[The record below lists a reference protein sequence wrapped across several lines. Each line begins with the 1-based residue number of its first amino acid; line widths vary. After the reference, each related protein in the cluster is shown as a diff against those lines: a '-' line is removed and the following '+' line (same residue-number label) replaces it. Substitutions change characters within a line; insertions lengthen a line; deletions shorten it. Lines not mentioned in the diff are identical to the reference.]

1 MILKKLFGKGDSGGD
16 WAVLM
21 QKGDFAGAA
30 AALASALEKKPGDV
44 NLLVKK
50 AECHER
56 LGQVDAAV
64 ADLDAAVKLHTEEGF
79 VAKAVALQKKIA
91 KLKPEAAHRT
101 SEFIASEVQE
111 NRKEEA
117 WQLKAVPSLFA
128 DFSRDEL
135 TEVIAGMDVRDFG
148 PADLLCREGEPGDSL
163 LCITDGR
170 VEVSTKAPDG
180 QDVVLKQLGP
190 GDFFGEVAF
199 LTGKAR
205 TATITALEPVEALEL
220 TKERLLEV
228 IARYPHVEKVMEE
241 YRQRRAQET
250 INALIQRIKEGKKA

>member
-1 MILKKLFGKGDSGGD
+1 MIFNKLFGKAESGGD
-16 WAVLM
+16 WASLM

-30 AALASALEKKPGDV
+30 VQLSEEIQKKPHDV

-56 LGQVDAAV
+56 LGQVDSAV
-64 ADLDAAVKLHTEEGF
+64 ADLDTAVKIHTEEGF
-79 VAKAVALQKKIA
+79 LAKAVALQKKIA
-91 KLKPEAAHRT
+91 KLKPEAAHHT
-101 SEFIASEVQE
+101 SELIAKEVQE
-111 NRKEEA
+111 NRKTEA
-117 WQLKAVPSLFA
+117 WQMKAVPSLFA

-135 TEVIAGMDVRDFG
+135 QEVIAGMEVRTYG

-163 LCITDGR
+163 LCITDGK

-220 TKERLLEV
+220 TKERMLEV

-250 INALIQRIKEGKKA
+250 INAVIRRIKEGKKA

>member
-1 MILKKLFGKGDSGGD
+1 MIFNKLFGRGDSGTD
-16 WAVLM
+16 WTTLM
-21 QKGDFAGAA
+21 QKGEFAGAA
-30 AALASALEKKPGDV
+30 TALAAELAKKPGDV

-64 ADLDAAVKLHTEEGF
+64 ADLDAAVRIHTEEGF
-79 VAKAVALQKKIA
+79 LAKAVALQKKIA
-91 KLKPEAAHRT
+91 KLKPEAAHHT
-101 SEFIASEVQE
+101 SDLIAADVQE

-117 WQLKAVPSLFA
+117 WSLKAIPSLFA

-135 TEVIAGMDVRDFG
+135 REVIDGMAVRTFG
-148 PADLLCREGEPGDSL
+148 PAELLCREGEPGDSL
-163 LCITDGR
+163 LCITDGT

-180 QDVVLKQLGP
+180 QEVPLKQLGP

-220 TKERLLEV
+220 SKERMVEV
-228 IARYPHVEKVMEE
+228 IARFPHVEKVMEE

-250 INALIQRIKEGKKA
+250 INTLIQRIKEGKKA

>member
-1 MILKKLFGKGDSGGD
+1 MIFNKLFGKADTGGD
-16 WAVLM
+16 WSALM

-30 AALASALEKKPGDV
+30 AKLAVELEKKPGDV

-64 ADLDAAVKLHTEEGF
+64 ADLDTAVKLHTEEGF
-79 VAKAVALQKKIA
+79 LAKAVALQKKIA
-91 KLKPEAAHRT
+91 KLKPEAAHHT
-101 SEFIASEVQE
+101 SEIIATEVQE

-117 WQLKAVPSLFA
+117 WSIKAVPSLFA

-135 TEVIAGMDVRDFG
+135 REVIDGMSVRTFG
-148 PADLLCREGEPGDSL
+148 PAELLCREGEPGDSL
-163 LCITDGR
+163 LCITDGT

-220 TKERLLEV
+220 SKDRMMEV
-228 IARYPHVEKVMEE
+228 IARFPHVEKVMEE

-250 INALIQRIKEGKKA
+250 INTLIQRIKEGKKA

>member
-1 MILKKLFGKGDSGGD
+1 MIFNKLFSKAETGGD
-16 WAVLM
+16 WAALM
-21 QKGDFAGAA
+21 SKGDFAGAA
-30 AALASALEKKPGDV
+30 AKLAAELEKKPHDV

-64 ADLDAAVKLHTEEGF
+64 ADLDTAVKIHTEEGF
-79 VAKAVALQKKIA
+79 LAKAVALQKKIA
-91 KLKPEAAHRT
+91 KLKPEAAHHT
-101 SEFIASEVQE
+101 SELIATEVQE
-111 NRKEEA
+111 NRQEKA
-117 WQLKAVPSLFA
+117 WQMKAIPSLFA

-135 TEVIAGMDVRDFG
+135 KEVIEGMAVRTFG
-148 PADLLCREGEPGDSL
+148 PAEMLCREGEIGASL
-163 LCITDGR
+163 MCITEGK

-180 QDVVLKQLGP
+180 QEVALKQLGP

-205 TATITALEPVEALEL
+205 TATVTALEPVEALEL
-220 TKERLLEV
+220 TKERMLEV

-241 YRQRRAQET
+241 YRQRRAQHTVET
-250 INALIQRIKEGKKA
+250 LVQRIKEGKKA

>member
-1 MILKKLFGKGDSGGD
+1 MILKKMFGKAESGGD
-16 WAVLM
+16 WATLM

-30 AALASALEKKPGDV
+30 TQLIEEIQKKPHDV

-64 ADLDAAVKLHTEEGF
+64 ADLNAAVKIHTEEGF
-79 VAKAVALQKKIA
+79 IAKAVALQKKIG
-91 KLKPEAAHRT
+91 KLKPEAARRT
-101 SEFIASEVQE
+101 SEFIATEVHE
-111 NRKEEA
+111 NRQEKA
-117 WQLKAVPSLFA
+117 WQMKAVPSLFA

-135 TEVIAGMDVRDFG
+135 TEVIAGMEVRTFG
-148 PADLLCREGEPGDSL
+148 PADLLCREGDPGDSL
-163 LCITDGR
+163 LCITDGK
-170 VEVSTKAPDG
+170 VEVSTRAPDG
-180 QDVVLKQLGP
+180 QDIVLKQLGP

-220 TKERLLEV
+220 TKDRMMEV

-250 INALIQRIKEGKKA
+250 INTLIHRIKEGKKA